1 MFSRRHPFLYYSLIM
16 SSIFVV
22 LILGISTIF
31 SMGSFFFSKN
41 ILSMQFEKQGN
52 VGVVEI
58 TGIIS
63 SSKKVIKQIKD
74 FRENDSI
81 KAIIMRIDSPG
92 GGIGPS
98 QEIYAE
104 VMRTRDIK
112 PIIASLG
119 SVAASGG
126 YYIASATKKI
136 IANPGTITGSIGVIV
151 EYTNIQEILKKIG
164 LSAVVIKSGK
174 FKDIGSPV
182 RDITAVEKKFLQDL
196 VDELHMQFVNHAA
209 EGRGIDIEIMAKLA
223 DGRIY
228 TGQTAMKLNLIDQ
241 LGNFEDSVEFAGKL
255 AGIEGEV
262 IPVYPQQDKISF
274 FRELTQSLL
283 KDINITSSISDNFR
297 YIIN

>member
-1 MFSRRHPFLYYSLIM
+1 MFSRRHPFLYYSIIM
-16 SSIFVV
+16 SSIFVFF
-22 LILGISTIF
+22 ILGIGTIF
-31 SMGSFFFSKN
+31 SLGSSAISKN
-41 ILSMQFEKQGN
+41 LLSGQFDDQGN
-52 VGVVEI
+52 VGIVEI

-63 SSKKVIKQIKD
+63 SSKKAIKAIKD
-74 FRENDSI
+74 FRKDESI
-81 KAIIMRIDSPG
+81 KAIVVRIDSPG

-98 QEIYAE
+98 QEIYTE
-104 VMRTRDIK
+104 IMRTRSEK

-126 YYIASATKKI
+126 YYIASATQKI
-136 IANPGTITGSIGVIV
+136 IANPGTVTGSIGVIV
-151 EYTNIQEILKKIG
+151 EYTNIQEILKKVG

-182 RDITAVEKKFLQDL
+182 RDITDSEKEFLQNF

-209 EGRGIDIEIMAKLA
+209 EGRGIDSEIIAKLA

-228 TGQTAMKLNLIDQ
+228 TGQKAMELNLIDE
-241 LGNFEDSVEFAGKL
+241 LGNFEDSIQLAGKI

-262 IPVYPQQDKISF
+262 VPVYPQPDKVSF
-274 FRELTQSLL
+274 FKELTQSLI
-283 KDINITSSISDNFR
+283 KDINITSTVSDNFR

>member
-1 MFSRRHPFLYYSLIM
+1 M
-16 SSIFVV
+16 SSIFAV
-22 LILGISTIF
+22 LILGSMTIF
-31 SMGSFFFSKN
+31 SFGSYFLSKN
-41 ILSMQFEKQGN
+41 LLSEQFDKQGN

-63 SSKKVIKQIKD
+63 SSKKVVKQIKD

-81 KAIIMRIDSPG
+81 KAIIVRINSPG

-98 QEIYAE
+98 QEIYTE
-104 VMRTRDIK
+104 VMRTREKK

-126 YYIASATKKI
+126 YYIASAAKKI
-136 IANPGTITGSIGVIV
+136 VANPGTITGSIGVIV
-151 EYTNIQEILKKIG
+151 EYTNIQEVLKKIG

-182 RDITAVEKKFLQDL
+182 REITDAEKEFLQNL

-209 EGRGIDIEIMAKLA
+209 EGRGMDTEVMSKIA

-228 TGQTAMKLNLIDQ
+228 TGQTALELNLIDR
-241 LGNFEDSVEFAGKL
+241 LGNFEDSIEFAGTL
-255 AGIEGEV
+255 GGIQEGKV
-262 IPVYPQQDKISF
+262 VPVYPQQDKISF
-274 FRELTQSLL
+274 LKEFTESLF
-283 KDINITSSISDNFR
+283 KDINITSPISDNFR

>member
-1 MFSRRHPFLYYSLIM
+1 MFSRRHPFLYYSIIM

-22 LILGISTIF
+22 LILGTAIIF
-31 SMGSFFFSKN
+31 SLSSSVLSRN
-41 ILSMQFEKQGN
+41 ILSGKFDGQGN

-58 TGIIS
+58 TGVIS
-63 SSKKVIKQIKD
+63 SSKKAIKAIKE
-74 FRENDSI
+74 FRKEDSI
-81 KAIIMRIDSPG
+81 KAIIVRINSPG

-98 QEIYAE
+98 QEIYTE
-104 VMRTRDIK
+104 IMRTRTEK

-126 YYIASATKKI
+126 YYIASATHKI
-136 IANPGTITGSIGVIV
+136 IANPGTVTGSIGVIV
-151 EYTNIQEILKKIG
+151 EYTNIQEVLKKIG

-182 RDITAVEKKFLQDL
+182 REITDAEKEFLQSF

-209 EGRGIDIEIMAKLA
+209 EGRGIDSEIMAKLA

-228 TGQTAMKLNLIDQ
+228 TGQKAVELNLIDQ
-241 LGNFEDSVEFAGKL
+241 LGNFEDSIQLAGEI

-262 IPVYPQQDKISF
+262 IPVYPQPDKISF
-274 FRELTQSLL
+274 FRELTQSLI
-283 KDINITSSISDNFR
+283 KDINITSAVSDNFR

>member
-1 MFSRRHPFLYYSLIM
+1 MFSRRHPFLYYSIIM

-22 LILGISTIF
+22 LILGTATIF
-31 SMGSFFFSKN
+31 SLSSSFLSKKL
-41 ILSMQFEKQGN
+41 LSGKFDNKGN
-52 VGVVEI
+52 VGIVEI
-58 TGIIS
+58 TGVIS
-63 SSKKVIKQIKD
+63 SSREAIKAIKE
-74 FRENDSI
+74 FREEDSI
-81 KAIIMRIDSPG
+81 KAIVVRINSPG

-98 QEIYAE
+98 QEIYTE
-104 VMRTRDIK
+104 IMRTKIEK

-126 YYIASATKKI
+126 YYIASATEKI

-151 EYTNIQEILKKIG
+151 EYTNIQEVLKKIG

-182 RDITAVEKKFLQDL
+182 RDITDNEKEFLQNL

-209 EGRGIDIEIMAKLA
+209 QGRQMDSKVMAKMA

-228 TGQTAMKLNLIDQ
+228 TGQKAMELNLIDE
-241 LGNFEDSVEFAGKL
+241 LGNFEDAMQLAGKM
-255 AGIEGEV
+255 AMIKGEV
-262 IPVYPQQDKISF
+262 IPAYPQQDKMSF
-274 FRELTQSLL
+274 IRELTQSLI
-283 KDINITSSISDNFR
+283 KNIDITSTVSDNFR

>member
-1 MFSRRHPFLYYSLIM
+1 MLSIRHPFLYYSLIM
-16 SSIFVV
+16 SSLFVV
-22 LILGISTIF
+22 FILGIATIF
-31 SMGSFFFSKN
+31 SLSSFFLSKN
-41 ILSMQFEKQGN
+41 ILSKQFDKQGN
-52 VGVVEI
+52 VGIVEI

-74 FRENDSI
+74 FREDDSI
-81 KAIIMRIDSPG
+81 KAIILRIDSPG

-104 VMRTRDIK
+104 TMRTRDKK

-151 EYTNIQEILKKIG
+151 GYTNIQEILKKIG
-164 LSAVVIKSGK
+164 LSAIVIKSGK

-182 RDITAVEKKFLQDL
+182 RDITDNEKEFLQNL

-209 EGRGIDIEIMAKLA
+209 EGRGIDTEIMAKLA

-228 TGQTAMKLNLIDQ
+228 TGQTAMELNLIDQ
-241 LGNFEDSVEFAGKL
+241 LGNFEDSIEFAGKL
-255 AGIEGEV
+255 AGIKGEI
-262 IPVYPQQDKISF
+262 IPVYPQPDKMSF
-274 FRELTQSLL
+274 FKEFTQSLL
-283 KDINITSSISDNFR
+283 KDINITSAVSDNFR